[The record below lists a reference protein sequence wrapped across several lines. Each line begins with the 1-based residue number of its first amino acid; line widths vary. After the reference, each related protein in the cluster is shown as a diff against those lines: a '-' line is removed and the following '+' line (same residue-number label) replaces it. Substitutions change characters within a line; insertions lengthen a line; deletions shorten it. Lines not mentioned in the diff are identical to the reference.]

1 VRGRGLGSSGEF
13 RDWLADR
20 VIRRGLTALGN
31 LWVGLQD
38 GSSLHFSFDKV
49 HGLPDGAHNSQ
60 ADIFSDV
67 QDIVLSVLEGLN
79 GCIMAYGQTGLMLQ
93 PASSIHSPYFVQCS
107 VCPVRQ
113 RIGSSGEE
121 IV

>member
-1 VRGRGLGSSGEF
+1 M
-13 RDWLADR
+13 
-20 VIRRGLTALGN
+20 GN